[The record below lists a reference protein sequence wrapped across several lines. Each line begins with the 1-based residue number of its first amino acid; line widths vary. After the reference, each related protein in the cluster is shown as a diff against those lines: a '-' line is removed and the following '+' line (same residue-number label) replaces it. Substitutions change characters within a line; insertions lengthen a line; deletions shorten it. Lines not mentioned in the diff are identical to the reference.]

1 MTRTLRALAWAC
13 VSAAIL
19 LGGLYALGFGLV
31 TLRLAAEGASAPGG
45 NVQRAALHA
54 LVETLAR
61 EALLPHVAL
70 TLAAWLGLS
79 RWLPRM
85 DASWGSLAA
94 SLPACALLAFP
105 IVGAFTFR
113 AWSPG
118 GVADVA
124 GTAALLSGAVALAL
138 WLGRR
143 LVPGLGPGR
152 FGASAP

>member
-1 MTRTLRALAWAC
+1 MTRILRALAWAC
-13 VSAAIL
+13 ASAAIL
-19 LGGLYALGFGLV
+19 LGGLYALAFGLV
-31 TLRLAAEGASAPGG
+31 TLQLDAGASSAPG
-45 NVQRAALHA
+45 NMERPALNA

-61 EALLPHVAL
+61 EALLPHAAL
-70 TLAAWLGLS
+70 TLAAWLLLAHW
-79 RWLPRM
+79 RPRM

-105 IVGAFTFR
+105 VVGAFTFR

-118 GVADVA
+118 GVGDVA
-124 GTAALLSGAVALAL
+124 GTALLLSGAVALAL

-152 FGASAP
+152 FGTSA

>member
-1 MTRTLRALAWAC
+1 MTRTLRALAWAG

-19 LGGLYALGFGLV
+19 LGGLYALTFGLV
-31 TLRLAAEGASAPGG
+31 TLRVAAGASGAPG
-45 NVQRAALHA
+45 NVQRAALNA

-61 EALLPHVAL
+61 EALLPHAAL
-70 TLAAWLGLS
+70 TLAAWLLLS
-79 RWLPRM
+79 RWRPRM
-85 DASWGSLAA
+85 DASWGALAA

-105 IVGAFTFR
+105 IVGAVTFR
-113 AWSPG
+113 AWSPAG
-118 GVADVA
+118 AGDVA

-152 FGASAP
+152 FGASA

>member
-1 MTRTLRALAWAC
+1 MR
-13 VSAAIL
+13 
-19 LGGLYALGFGLV
+19 G
-31 TLRLAAEGASAPGG
+31 
-45 NVQRAALHA
+45 AALNA
-54 LVETLAR
+54 LMETLAR
-61 EALLPHVAL
+61 EALLPHAAL
-70 TLAAWLGLS
+70 TLAGWLLLA
-79 RWLPRM
+79 RWRPRM

-105 IVGAFTFR
+105 VVGAFTFR

-118 GVADVA
+118 GAGDVA

-152 FGASAP
+152 FGASPR